1 MLDVSEH
8 EEVRMSRKTQEKCLA
23 AWVTV
28 LWLGAFFLYSVNAFG
43 GEVPPA
49 PKMPSHWKAIS
60 DFQVPAEQVKAMSTR
75 LDVDLSSVRN
85 TVYDVNGKRVQINV
99 IVTPNPASAE
109 KLMAKLRSM
118 KAEEALL
125 QKEETV
131 YEFVGQ
137 NDVLPLIAEG
147 RKHLDSR

>member
-1 MLDVSEH
+1 MFRGTGV
-8 EEVRMSRKTQEKCLA
+8 KCLA

-28 LWLGAFFLYSVNAFG
+28 LWLGVCFLHSVNSLG
-43 GEVPPA
+43 GEAPPA
-49 PKMPSHWKAIS
+49 PKMPSHWKVIS
-60 DFQVPAEQVKAMSTR
+60 DFQVSAEQVKAMSTK
-75 LDVDLSSVRN
+75 LDVELSRVRN

-99 IVTPNPASAE
+99 MVTPNPASAE
-109 KLMAKLRSM
+109 KLMTKLRSM

-125 QKEETV
+125 RKELTV

-147 RKHLDSR
+147 RKHLDSK